1 MATTSSANLSPTSSA
16 NNSGSESLTE
26 KVKNVLQKKPVAM
39 ALFAAVAVCVSILLF
54 NNKPVYRFTNNNL
67 KDLIG
72 TTMDEEKDCPSDR
85 GLIIHSLVAALVASV
100 IVYLLHDSFLEK
112 VKKIK
117 YKFINLYLIQINFI
131 FFIFSNI
138 YFSFRF

>member
-112 VKKIK
+112 IRK
-117 YKFINLYLIQINFI
+117 LLE
-131 FFIFSNI
+131 
-138 YFSFRF
+138 